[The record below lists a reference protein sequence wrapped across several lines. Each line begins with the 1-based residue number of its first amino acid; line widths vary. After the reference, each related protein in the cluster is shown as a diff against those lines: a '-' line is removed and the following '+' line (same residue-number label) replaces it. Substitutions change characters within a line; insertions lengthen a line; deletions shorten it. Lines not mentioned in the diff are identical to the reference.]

1 MVEFNSDG
9 SIKLPG
15 ALAKKVEDNKDKMQ
29 RQRCIKITKDVVSFT
44 APKKCVLQVILSEA
58 FSDNTFIH
66 NIYNYFNQNAA
77 VPTKIKQIED
87 RLFEIEIGTDFR
99 RCSDC
104 STLIGK
110 YREFLDGNLIEEK
123 GNCTFEGRQNN
134 FSYEDYF
141 D

>member
-1 MVEFNSDG
+1 MVEFNPNG
-9 SIKLPG
+9 SIKLPDG
-15 ALAKKVEDNKDKMQ
+15 LAKKAEDNKNKMQ

-44 APKKCVLQVILSEA
+44 APKKCILHITLSES
-58 FSDNTFIH
+58 FSDNRFIH
-66 NIYNYFNQNAA
+66 TTYDYFNQKAA
-77 VPTKIKQIED
+77 VPTKIKQIGD
-87 RLFEIEIGTDFR
+87 REFQVEIGTDFR

-104 STLIGK
+104 SSLIGK

-123 GNCTFEGRQNN
+123 GSCTFEGRQNS